1 MPISL
6 SLFSYRWILDHSL
19 EAELAYRAGSY
30 VPGILV
36 YLPHVFIADPSSEIA
51 EWFVIPLASLEGAL
65 VLTRSR
71 HRNAM
76 A

>member
-30 VPGILV
+30 VSGILV
-36 YLPHVFIADPSSEIA
+36 HLPRVFVTDTSSQG
-51 EWFVIPLASLEGAL
+51 SQSG
-65 VLTRSR
+65 S
-71 HRNAM
+71 
-76 A
+76 

>member
-30 VPGILV
+30 VSGILV
-36 YLPHVFIADPSSEIA
+36 YLPRVFIADASSEG
-51 EWFVIPLASLEGAL
+51 SQSG
-65 VLTRSR
+65 S
-71 HRNAM
+71 
-76 A
+76 